1 MFDVAI
7 IGSGVGGMS
16 TALYTARAGLK
27 TIVIERGMYGG
38 ALNDTNEVENYI
50 GTGKVKGHELAEN
63 MYNQMINNENVE
75 YMYGNV
81 QKIEKN
87 DDFFTILTKKGSI
100 LSKTVVIS
108 TGVKHKKLNIKGE
121 EEYNGVGV
129 SYCAVCDGNFF
140 KGKRIT
146 VIGGG
151 DSAFEEGSYL
161 AEIAS
166 HVTLVYR
173 KGRGQIRAQK
183 LLQDRFESKNN
194 TSVET
199 GLLTDEIVGKDGK
212 VVGIVATDSFMYD
225 QKFIET
231 DGVFVYVG
239 VEPTT
244 SFLKDNNSEILNDE
258 GYIVVNENKQTD
270 IKGLFAVGDV
280 TANSMRQIATA
291 VGDGAIASKGV
302 LEHIATNFR
311 MNYE

>member
-140 KGKRIT
+140 KGKRVT

-258 GYIVVNENKQTD
+258 GYIVVDENKQTD

>member
-121 EEYNGVGV
+121 E
-129 SYCAVCDGNFF
+129 
-140 KGKRIT
+140 
-146 VIGGG
+146 
-151 DSAFEEGSYL
+151 
-161 AEIAS
+161 
-166 HVTLVYR
+166 
-173 KGRGQIRAQK
+173 Q
-183 LLQDRFESKNN
+183 
-194 TSVET
+194 
-199 GLLTDEIVGKDGK
+199 
-212 VVGIVATDSFMYD
+212 
-225 QKFIET
+225 
-231 DGVFVYVG
+231 
-239 VEPTT
+239 
-244 SFLKDNNSEILNDE
+244 
-258 GYIVVNENKQTD
+258 
-270 IKGLFAVGDV
+270 
-280 TANSMRQIATA
+280 
-291 VGDGAIASKGV
+291 
-302 LEHIATNFR
+302 
-311 MNYE
+311 

>member
-27 TIVIERGMYGG
+27 TVIIERGLYGG

-50 GTGKVKGHELAEN
+50 GAGKVKGHELADN
-63 MYNQMINNENVE
+63 MYKQMIENENVE

-87 DDFFTILTKKGSI
+87 DDFFTILTKKDTI

-121 EEYNGVGV
+121 NEYNGVGV
-129 SYCAVCDGNFF
+129 SYCAVCDANFF
-140 KGKRIT
+140 KGKHVT

-166 HVTLVYR
+166 RVTLVYR

-183 LLQDRFESKNN
+183 LLQDRFEAKNN
-194 TSVET
+194 TLVLT

-212 VVGIVATDSFMYD
+212 VVGIVVTDSFMHD

-244 SFLKDNNSEILNDE
+244 GFLESNNSEILNE
-258 GYIVVNENKQTD
+258 EKYINIDSNKETI
-270 IKGLFAVGDV
+270 IKGMFAVGDV
-280 TANSMRQIATA
+280 TAGSMRQIATA

-302 LEHIATNFR
+302 LEYLNKNRQNHQ
-311 MNYE
+311 